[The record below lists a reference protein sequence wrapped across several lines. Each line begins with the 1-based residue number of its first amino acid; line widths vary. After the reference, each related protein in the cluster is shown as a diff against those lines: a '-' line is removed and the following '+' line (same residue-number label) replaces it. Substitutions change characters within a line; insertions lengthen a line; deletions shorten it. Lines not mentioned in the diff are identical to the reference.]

1 MSKYFLPTYV
11 EKALYALCKETASPV
26 SDDVVKHV
34 RNGAWSD
41 LVSMTV
47 NPRNYTDPHAYKKD
61 AAVVGLLRKTEG
73 IPTGIDKRAAAV
85 VNFWKGEHSC
95 LRTNLRLERFLHSFD
110 LNDQDEQV
118 LIHIRGIRKIIG
130 DILGPLPA
138 YVEGKFGPGATYGD
152 RGSLTTIPDK
162 MSSHPSMTAGVN
174 PFLYFWNETL
184 WATACRASAR
194 IPFMVLGNRFTTV
207 PKDSLKDR
215 GICIEPS
222 LNLFYQLA
230 FGNLIRRRLKRAG
243 IDLRK
248 AQEIHRRVACDAS
261 ITGLFA
267 TLDLSNASDTVAL
280 ALVKLLLPTAWFECL
295 EALRSERTQL
305 DGKWV
310 KLEKFSSMGNGYTF
324 ELETLLFLAISLYA
338 SRQTNANAKVGEDVH
353 VYGDDIIVAT
363 EAAPNVIA
371 LLRFFG
377 FDLNEAKSF
386 VTGPFRESCGG
397 DYFFGQAV
405 RPYHIKELPYE
416 PQHYIAIANGIR
428 RLGNHDAES
437 NDLSSWYLRAWFC
450 ILDAI
455 PSTIRRCRGPEG
467 LGDIVIHD
475 REINWSIRTRWS
487 IRYIQCYRI
496 HRTTR
501 VAWDH
506 FRPEVVLASACYGI
520 GDGRKKFTPKG
531 EEQIV
536 YDAGG
541 VIPRNPIVSY
551 KTGWVTFS

>member
-1 MSKYFLPTYV
+1 MPKYFLPTYV
-11 EKALYALCKETASPV
+11 EKALLALCRETASPV
-26 SDDVVKHV
+26 ANDVVRHV
-34 RNGAWSD
+34 KNGAWGD
-41 LVSMTV
+41 LVNMTV
-47 NPRNYTDPHAYKKD
+47 DPCNYTDPHAYKKD

-73 IPTGIDKRAAAV
+73 IPTGIDKKAV
-85 VNFWKGEHSC
+85 AVKNFWKGEHSC
-95 LRTNLRLERFLHSFD
+95 LRTNLRLERFLHLFD

-162 MSSHPSMTAGVN
+162 MSSHPSMTADVN

-194 IPFMVLGNRFTTV
+194 IPSLVKGNRFTTV
-207 PKDSLKDR
+207 PKDSTKDR

-230 FGNLIRRRLKRAG
+230 IGNVIRRKLRRTG

-248 AQEIHRRVACDAS
+248 AQEIHRQVACDAS

-267 TLDLSNASDTVAL
+267 TLDLSNASDTVAY
-280 ALVKLLLPTAWFECL
+280 ALVKLLLPTAWFEVL
-295 EALRSERTQL
+295 NALRSPYTQL

-310 KLEKFSSMGNGYTF
+310 RLEKFSSMGNGFTF

-338 SRQTNANAKVGEDVH
+338 ARQTEPSSSPGVNVH
-353 VYGDDIIVAT
+353 VYGDDIICPT
-363 EAAPNVIA
+363 EAAPDVIA
-371 LLRFFG
+371 LLQFFG
-377 FDLNEAKSF
+377 FDLNKQKSF

-428 RLGNHDAES
+428 RLGNHDAEGDDIS
-437 NDLSSWYLRAWFC
+437 NWYLRAWFC

-455 PSTIRRCRGPEG
+455 PSTIRRCRGPEA

-475 REINWSIRTRWS
+475 REENWSCRERWS
-487 IRYIQCYRI
+487 IRYIRCYRI
-496 HRTTR
+496 HRATR

-520 GDGRKKFTPKG
+520 GDGRKKFTSG
-531 EEQIV
+531 DTEEILF
-536 YDAGG
+536 DSGG
-541 VIPRNPIVSY
+541 VTPRNPIVSY
-551 KTGWVTFS
+551 KQGWVTFS